1 MTAQQLKNSILQM
14 AVQGKLVPQ
23 DPNDEPASVL
33 LQRIKAEKQELIKA
47 GKIKKDK
54 KSSEIFRGATHNLPY
69 AFCEQIGKE
78 IRDISDEI
86 PFEIPDSWEWVRLSS
101 ICTKLVDGDH
111 NPPKGEKSTTQYYM
125 LSSTNINHNT
135 LVELNKVRYL
145 NKEIFEKENSR
156 TKVSVGDVFFTS
168 VGSLGRS
175 CVFQG
180 GHNICFQRS
189 VTVISTLIYNY
200 YLKYFFDNPFFQ
212 DKIVREATG
221 TAQKGFYLNQLSECI
236 IPLPPLFEQ
245 HRIVAKIEEL
255 LPYIERYGEA
265 EEHLTALNTTFPEAL
280 KKSILQEAVQGKLV
294 PQNPD
299 DKPASVLLER
309 IRTEKQALIKAGKIK
324 KDKHESAIITRDKI
338 PYEIIDGKERCI
350 ADEVPFEL
358 PDSWC
363 WCRLGDILLKLTD
376 GTHSTPKYTESGIP
390 FISVKDVSSGKL
402 DFSNCKHISEKEHT
416 ELYDRCNPEIG
427 DILLT
432 KVGTTGIPVIVD
444 TDLPFSLFVSVALL
458 KFNQELLY
466 NKYLLYMINSPLV
479 QKQAAENTKGV
490 GNKNWVMRDI
500 ANTLIVIPPI
510 EEQHRIVA
518 KIEEIMPMIERLTLR

>member
-23 DPNDEPASVL
+23 DPSDEPASVL
-33 LQRIKAEKQELIKA
+33 LERIKAEKQELIKA

-54 KSSEIFRGATHNLPY
+54 KSSEIFRGAAHNLPY

-236 IPLPPLFEQ
+236 IPLPPLSEQ
-245 HRIVAKIEEL
+245 HRIVAKIEQL
-255 LPYIERYGEA
+255 LPFIEKYEQA
-265 EEHLTALNTTFPEAL
+265 ETQLTALNTSFPEML
-280 KKSILQEAVQGKLV
+280 KKSILQESVQGKLV
-294 PQNPD
+294 PQNPFD
-299 DKPASVLLER
+299 EPASVLLER
-309 IRTEKQALIKAGKIK
+309 IRAKKQELIKQGKIK

-358 PDSWC
+358 PEGWC
-363 WCRLGDILLKLTD
+363 WCRF
-376 GTHSTPKYTESGIP
+376 GTAMVNRDAERIP
-390 FISVKDVSSGKL
+390 LSVSEREKL
-402 DFSNCKHISEKEHT
+402 DKT
-416 ELYDRCNPEIG
+416 YDYYGASGVIDKVDRFLFDKPLLLIG
-427 DILLT
+427 EDGANLLLRSKPIAFIAKGQYWVNNHAHVLDT
-432 KVGTTGIPVIVD
+432 VGGLSMKYICVYINAINLSPYVTGTAQP
-444 TDLPFSLFVSVALL
+444 
-458 KFNQELLY
+458 KMNQE
-466 NKYLLYMINSPLV
+466 KMNSILV
-479 QKQAAENTKGV
+479 P
-490 GNKNWVMRDI
+490 
-500 ANTLIVIPPI
+500 IPPI

-518 KIEEIMPMIERLTLR
+518 KIEEIMPMIERLTQR

>member
-1 MTAQQLKNSILQM
+1 
-14 AVQGKLVPQ
+14 
-23 DPNDEPASVL
+23 
-33 LQRIKAEKQELIKA
+33 
-47 GKIKKDK
+47 
-54 KSSEIFRGATHNLPY
+54 LPY
-69 AFCEQIGKE
+69 AYCEQIGKE

-86 PFEIPDSWEWVRLSS
+86 PFEIPESWEWVRLSS

-236 IPLPPLFEQ
+236 IPLPPLSEQ
-245 HRIVAKIEEL
+245 HRIVAKIEQL
-255 LPYIERYGEA
+255 LPYIERYGKA

-280 KKSILQEAVQGKLV
+280 KKSILQEAVRGKLV

-299 DKPASVLLER
+299 DEPASVLLER
-309 IRTEKQALIKAGKIK
+309 IRAEKQALIKAGKIR

-350 ADEVPFEL
+350 ADEVPFEI
-358 PDSWC
+358 PENWC
-363 WCRLGDILLKLTD
+363 WCRLGTIFQHNTGKALNSSNHQGTMMQYITTSNLYWDRFELDKLKEMLFTDSEVEKCTVTKGDLLVCE
-376 GTHSTPKYTESGIP
+376 G
-390 FISVKDVSSGKL
+390 
-402 DFSNCKHISEKEHT
+402 
-416 ELYDRCNPEIG
+416 G
-427 DILLT
+427 DIGRAAIWNYDYPMRIQNHIHRLRSYAPVEVYFFYYVFYLYKRAGLIGGKGIGIQGLSSNAIDKLL
-432 KVGTTGIPVIVD
+432 IP
-444 TDLPFSLFVSVALL
+444 LP
-458 KFNQELLY
+458 
-466 NKYLLYMINSPLV
+466 PLAE
-479 QKQAAENTKGV
+479 QKK
-490 GNKNWVMRDI
+490 
-500 ANTLIVIPPI
+500 
-510 EEQHRIVA
+510 IVA
-518 KIEEIMPMIERLTLR
+518 KIEELMQYCDKL